1 VRDFFHL
8 IDKIDSAA
16 HRQSPVHTPQKKV
29 KMNSLMPYCAFVEPL
44 EPSMLPFATTWLFII
59 TVLGI
64 ALWWAT
70 DVINREAELEQS
82 IKTVKTT
89 VDSMDIIVKGS
100 LLEVV
105 ESLNVLKET
114 TANNPRQK
122 AMGRAL
128 DMFLE
133 ERVKQCQDEKSCLE
147 RNRDMYRDQLKSLE
161 DLEIEPMM
169 IVSRDV
175 GWAFNGRY
183 ETHTFANGGYGDYTK
198 RKSILENFREPVR
211 VSLRQTETA
220 LALRDER
227 IEQFSEWRRLIATPD
242 G

>member
-1 VRDFFHL
+1 
-8 IDKIDSAA
+8 
-16 HRQSPVHTPQKKV
+16 
-29 KMNSLMPYCAFVEPL
+29 
-44 EPSMLPFATTWLFII
+44 MLPFATTWFFII
-59 TVLGI
+59 AVLGI

-89 VDSMDIIVKGS
+89 VDSMDVIVKGS

-133 ERVKQCQDEKSCLE
+133 ERVKQCQDEKDCLE
-147 RNRDMYRDQLKSLE
+147 RNRDMYRDQLKSIE
-161 DLEIEPMM
+161 DIEDDTDDEFYAR
-169 IVSRDV
+169 SRRHNITWQ
-175 GWAFNGRY
+175 GAFSHSHITQAFFQSMDY
-183 ETHTFANGGYGDYTK
+183 ET
-198 RKSILENFREPVR
+198 RKAFVEKMREPVR

-220 LALRDER
+220 LALRNER